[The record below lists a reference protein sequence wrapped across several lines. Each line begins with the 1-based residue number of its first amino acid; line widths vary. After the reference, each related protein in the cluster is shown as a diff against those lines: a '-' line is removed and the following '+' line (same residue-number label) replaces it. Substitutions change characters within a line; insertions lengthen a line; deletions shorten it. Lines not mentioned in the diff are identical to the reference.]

1 MLMRELAAR
10 YLGAGGT
17 IRVDTGAEVLADD
30 VLGDDVLAD
39 LAQAGPVVDLQGGGD
54 PASGDVVLISVDPA
68 ADKVSDRL
76 TKVTDPTVTVLLLL
90 SVPADELPVGRLA
103 QAAST
108 AQLAFVELAPI
119 EPGVTAHTAV
129 VCRPSSRPV
138 PVRPFLGNGSNGSAL
153 GDEVSDGVA
162 DEVAVD
168 LDRQGLRIAWEWGLG
183 DARARAVEVLGR
195 AAITR
200 AAELEHE
207 LTETRRALD
216 QAGKDLEVQRGVA
229 ERSEARADA
238 EARRRGAIQQSSS
251 FLVGRAL
258 LSVRRNPL
266 RAIPKALRAT
276 QRVIRRSVR
285 R

>member
-39 LAQAGPVVDLQGGGD
+39 LAEAGPVVDLQGGGD

-153 GDEVSDGVA
+153 EDEV
-162 DEVAVD
+162 EVD
-168 LDRQGLRIAWEWGLG
+168 LDRQGLRIGWEWGLG

-229 ERSEARADA
+229 ERAEARADA
-238 EARRRGAIQQSSS
+238 EAKRRGALQQSSS
-251 FLVGRAL
+251 FQVGRAI

>member
-153 GDEVSDGVA
+153 GVGVA

-229 ERSEARADA
+229 ERAEARADA
-238 EARRRGAIQQSSS
+238 EAKRRGALQQSSS
-251 FLVGRAL
+251 FQVGRAI

>member
-1 MLMRELAAR
+1 MLVRELAAR
-10 YLGAGGT
+10 YLGAEGT
-17 IRVDTGAEVLADD
+17 IRVDTGREGLADQI
-30 VLGDDVLAD
+30 LAD
-39 LAQAGPVVDLQGGGD
+39 LAQAGPVVDLQGSGD
-54 PASGDVVLISVDPA
+54 PAPGDVILIPVDPA
-68 ADKVSDRL
+68 GDNVTDRL
-76 TKVTDPTVTVLLLL
+76 AQVTGQGVTVLLLL
-90 SVPADELPVGRLA
+90 SVSADELPVGRLA
-103 QAAST
+103 T

-153 GDEVSDGVA
+153 GVGVA

-229 ERSEARADA
+229 ERAEARADA
-238 EARRRGAIQQSSS
+238 EAKRRGALQQSSS
-251 FLVGRAL
+251 FQVGRAI

>member
-39 LAQAGPVVDLQGGGD
+39 LAEAGPVVDLQGGGD

-138 PVRPFLGNGSNGSAL
+138 PVRPFLGNGSDGSAL
-153 GDEVSDGVA
+153 GVGVA
-162 DEVAVD
+162 DEVAVV

-229 ERSEARADA
+229 ERAEARADA
-238 EARRRGAIQQSSS
+238 EAKRRGAMQQSSS
-251 FLVGRAL
+251 FLVGRAV
-258 LSVRRNPL
+258 LSVRRHPL
-266 RAIPKALRAT
+266 RTIPKALRAT

>member
-10 YLGAGGT
+10 YLGAEGT
-17 IRVDTGAEVLADD
+17 IRVDTGREGLADQI
-30 VLGDDVLAD
+30 LAD
-39 LAQAGPVVDLQGGGD
+39 LAQAGPVVDLQGSGD
-54 PASGDVVLISVDPA
+54 PAPGDVILIPVDPA
-68 ADKVSDRL
+68 GDNVTDRL
-76 TKVTDPTVTVLLLL
+76 AQVTGQGVTVLLLL
-90 SVPADELPVGRLA
+90 SVSADELPVGRLA
-103 QAAST
+103 QTAST

-119 EPGVTAHTAV
+119 EPGSSPHTAV

-153 GDEVSDGVA
+153 EDEV
-162 DEVAVD
+162 EVD
-168 LDRQGLRIAWEWGLG
+168 LDRQGLRIGWEWGLG
-183 DARARAVEVLGR
+183 DARARAVEELGR
-195 AAITR
+195 AAMTR
-200 AAELEHE
+200 AAELEQE
-207 LTETRRALD
+207 LTETRGALD